1 MASRNHWGQNKI
13 YGNGIKMYNLEKQT
27 DYLEEIETL
36 LLKGMN

>member
-1 MASRNHWGQNKI
+1 M
-13 YGNGIKMYNLEKQT
+13 YGKGIKMYNLEKQT